1 MSLALGIEA
10 NTAIYSFM
18 DAILMRALPV
28 QNPESLVVFNWHAKE
43 RLPVIQSSSDSQ
55 WDEPKLGMASGN
67 MPLGFFEELRAGNPV
82 FSSVS
87 GFPAPAR
94 STPITTGFVF
104 FGSETAPPEKFV
116 ARRDCGLTG
125 RLQARLTGTPRRE

>member
-1 MSLALGIEA
+1 MSAFRDQLLQDLRYAGRIMVAQPLFTAMAVLSLALGIEA

-18 DAILMRALPV
+18 DAMLMRALPV

-43 RLPVIQSSSDSQ
+43 RPPVIQSSSGSQ

-82 FSSVS
+82 FSSV
-87 GFPAPAR
+87 F
-94 STPITTGFVF
+94 
-104 FGSETAPPEKFV
+104 
-116 ARRDCGLTG
+116 
-125 RLQARLTGTPRRE
+125 